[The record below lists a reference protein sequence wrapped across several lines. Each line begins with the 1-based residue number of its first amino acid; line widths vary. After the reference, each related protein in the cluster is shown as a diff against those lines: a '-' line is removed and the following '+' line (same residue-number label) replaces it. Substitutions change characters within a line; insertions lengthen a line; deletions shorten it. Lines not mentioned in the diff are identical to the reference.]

1 MKRLEEKSEYP
12 EANEKENI
20 LEAALFVSGRAM
32 SADELAGIVGIA
44 SIGYVK
50 KILDQMVENSKSS
63 RNSLCILKIGDK
75 YVMSV
80 KGPYG
85 KIVSALAGQPDI
97 SKGALKILAYIS
109 KNEPISQSMI
119 VKAFGS
125 TTYIY
130 VKELTDNDFIKAQRE
145 GRSKR
150 LETTQKFKEY
160 FNLTGTGAA

>member
-1 MKRLEEKSEYP
+1 LEEKAERP
-12 EANEKENI
+12 ESDEKRNI

-32 SADELAGIVGIA
+32 SADELAGIAGVA

-50 KILDQMVENSKSS
+50 KALDLMVESSKSDG
-63 RNSLCILKIGDK
+63 RALCILKIGDK
-75 YVMSV
+75 YIMSV
-80 KGPYG
+80 KDPYG
-85 KIVSALAGQPDI
+85 KIVSTLAGQPDI

-109 KNEPISQSMI
+109 KNEPIAQSSI

-125 TTYIY
+125 TTYLY
-130 VKELTDNDFIKAQRE
+130 VKELTDGDFVKAYRD

-160 FNLTGTGAA
+160 FNLTGGGAT